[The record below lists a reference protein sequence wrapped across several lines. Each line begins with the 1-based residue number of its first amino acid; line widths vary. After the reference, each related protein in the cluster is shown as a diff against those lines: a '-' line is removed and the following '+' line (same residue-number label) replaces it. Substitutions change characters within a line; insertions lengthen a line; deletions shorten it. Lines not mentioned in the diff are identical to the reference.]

1 MKFAHF
7 LKALLL
13 GVLIVLSA
21 SCEKAPEGGVLSPD
35 DVTITLD
42 VDKLSLSS
50 ANIRVRHDGS
60 ADLNWVYLLTS
71 DLTTDAD
78 QLIDADVAKSL
89 QLTGEILANKGQNKS
104 ILMPDLS
111 PKSYY
116 RFICKVIDSLTGE
129 TIGKAAQIE
138 FRTRRDPDLFELNSN
153 WEIEVGSRTINQT
166 DKMEYDNFICS
177 STDEEY
183 YVLLPISVT
192 DFAFYYKSEIKKLFE
207 DYVSSFGLEEGDAK
221 WKNIVKSGGS
231 SWAEQRLRSG
241 DWKIFM
247 IGIDQQGELTGLY
260 QELDHEIIPETMTP
274 EYEKWLGNWMVTDKD
289 GKNLFKITFIPSEN
303 NMWYYMGGWESGNI
317 LFLDTFDPNLMP
329 EVFFDKE
336 TGNIVFVS
344 QYVNT
349 LVDVDEWNF
358 YFSGTFTYGS
368 SYVLG
373 DQVLNYRMAEADF
386 NDVTGSARIEPLKF
400 VTGGAEFMIESICY
414 IYYMGSQLG
423 SISMD
428 PPTLPLTMT
437 RIAAE

>member
-13 GVLIVLSA
+13 GVLIILSA

-104 ILMPDLS
+104 ILMPDLA

-116 RFICKVIDSLTGE
+116 RFICKVIDSFTGE
-129 TIGKAAQIE
+129 TMGKAAQIE
-138 FRTRRDPDLFELNSN
+138 FRTRRDPDVFELNAN
-153 WEIEVGSRTINQT
+153 WEITVGDRLVNT
-166 DKMEYDNFICS
+166 DDQMEYDNFHCS
-177 STDEEY
+177 SSDEEC
-183 YVLLPISVT
+183 YVLLPIKVL
-192 DFAFYYKSEIKKLFE
+192 DFQYYYAGDIKALFE
-207 DYVSSFGLEEGDAK
+207 DYISSYGLSEGDSK
-221 WKNIVKSGGS
+221 WKNIVKSGES
-231 SWAEQRLRSG
+231 KWSEQRLRSG
-241 DWKIFM
+241 DWKLFM
-247 IGIDQQGELTGLY
+247 IGVDQQGELTGLY
-260 QELDHEIIPETMTP
+260 QEYDHVVKPEPMTA
-274 EYEKWLGNWMVTDKD
+274 EYEKWIGTWTISNKD
-289 GKNLFKITFIPSEN
+289 NNLFNITLTPSEN

-317 LFLDTFDPNLMP
+317 LMLDTTDPNLMP
-329 EVFFDKE
+329 EVFFDKT
-336 TGNIVFVS
+336 TGNLVFVS

-349 LVDVDEWNF
+349 MIDNGESWRF
-358 YFSGTFTYGS
+358 YFSGTFTYGN

-373 DQVLNYRMAEADF
+373 DQVLNYRMAEASLDT
-386 NDVTGSARIEPLKF
+386 DSARIEPLKF
-400 VTGGAEFMIESICY
+400 VTNGAEFMIESICY
-414 IYYMGSQLG
+414 IYYLGSQLG
-423 SISMD
+423 SISME
-428 PPTLPLTMT
+428 PPVLPLTMT
-437 RIAAE
+437 RVANAE

>member
-129 TIGKAAQIE
+129 TIGKAAKIE
-138 FRTRRDPDLFELNSN
+138 FRTRRDPDLFELN
-153 WEIEVGSRTINQT
+153 
-166 DKMEYDNFICS
+166 
-177 STDEEY
+177 
-183 YVLLPISVT
+183 
-192 DFAFYYKSEIKKLFE
+192 
-207 DYVSSFGLEEGDAK
+207 
-221 WKNIVKSGGS
+221 
-231 SWAEQRLRSG
+231 
-241 DWKIFM
+241 
-247 IGIDQQGELTGLY
+247 
-260 QELDHEIIPETMTP
+260 
-274 EYEKWLGNWMVTDKD
+274 
-289 GKNLFKITFIPSEN
+289 
-303 NMWYYMGGWESGNI
+303 
-317 LFLDTFDPNLMP
+317 
-329 EVFFDKE
+329 
-336 TGNIVFVS
+336 
-344 QYVNT
+344 
-349 LVDVDEWNF
+349 
-358 YFSGTFTYGS
+358 
-368 SYVLG
+368 
-373 DQVLNYRMAEADF
+373 
-386 NDVTGSARIEPLKF
+386 
-400 VTGGAEFMIESICY
+400 
-414 IYYMGSQLG
+414 
-423 SISMD
+423 
-428 PPTLPLTMT
+428 
-437 RIAAE
+437 

>member
-104 ILMPDLS
+104 ILMPDLA

-129 TIGKAAQIE
+129 TMGKAAQIE
-138 FRTRRDPDLFELNSN
+138 FRTRRDPDLFELNTN
-153 WEIEVGSRTINQT
+153 WDITVGKRTVNQT

-177 STDEEY
+177 STDDEY
-183 YVLLPISVT
+183 YVLLPISKT
-192 DFAFYYKSEIKKLFE
+192 DFAFYYKSEIRALFE
-207 DYVSSFGLEEGDAK
+207 DYVASFGLVEGDAK
-221 WKNIVKSGGS
+221 WKNIVKSGES

-260 QELDHEIIPETMTP
+260 QELDHEIVPEAMIP
-274 EYEKWLGNWMVTDKD
+274 EYEKWLGKWMVSDKD
-289 GKNLFKITFIPSEN
+289 GNNLFEITLIPSEN
-303 NMWYYMGGWESGNI
+303 NMWYYMGGWESNNI
-317 LFLDTFDPNLMP
+317 LKLDTTDPNLMP

-336 TGNIVFVS
+336 TGKIVFVS

-349 LVDVDEWNF
+349 MVDVDEWHF

-414 IYYMGSQLG
+414 IYYMGSDLG
-423 SISMD
+423 SISMA

-437 RIAAE
+437 KVATE

>member
-1 MKFAHF
+1 
-7 LKALLL
+7 
-13 GVLIVLSA
+13 
-21 SCEKAPEGGVLSPD
+21 
-35 DVTITLD
+35 
-42 VDKLSLSS
+42 
-50 ANIRVRHDGS
+50 
-60 ADLNWVYLLTS
+60 
-71 DLTTDAD
+71 
-78 QLIDADVAKSL
+78 
-89 QLTGEILANKGQNKS
+89 
-104 ILMPDLS
+104 
-111 PKSYY
+111 
-116 RFICKVIDSLTGE
+116 
-129 TIGKAAQIE
+129 
-138 FRTRRDPDLFELNSN
+138 
-153 WEIEVGSRTINQT
+153 
-166 DKMEYDNFICS
+166 
-177 STDEEY
+177 
-183 YVLLPISVT
+183 
-192 DFAFYYKSEIKKLFE
+192 
-207 DYVSSFGLEEGDAK
+207 
-221 WKNIVKSGGS
+221 
-231 SWAEQRLRSG
+231 
-241 DWKIFM
+241 M

-274 EYEKWLGNWMVTDKD
+274 EYEKWLGNWMVSDKD
-289 GKNLFKITFIPSEN
+289 GNNLFKITFIPSEN

-317 LFLDTFDPNLMP
+317 LYLDTFDPNLMP

-423 SISMD
+423 SISMA